1 MSPLLQAAGSMDDS
15 ARVITVGSIAGI
27 QIGNVGDNGT
37 YGYAASKAAVH
48 HLTKHL
54 AVELAP
60 RGILVNAIAPGFFI
74 TKMAKGLVELSGG
87 EKAWAERSPNRRLG
101 RPEDIAGFVV
111 WLCSRAAAHCNG
123 TVVPIDGGGAL
134 GGEIVVDRGVGVC
147 TAQLKVILRGQR
159 ARCRGSSKMP
169 CTVPKLPLYTTTNV
183 LSASPW

>member
-1 MSPLLQAAGSMDDS
+1 
-15 ARVITVGSIAGI
+15 
-27 QIGNVGDNGT
+27 
-37 YGYAASKAAVH
+37 VH

-123 TVVPIDGGGAL
+123 TVVPIDGGSAL
-134 GGEIVVDRGVGVC
+134 GGEIVVDRGGGC
-147 TAQLKVILRGQR
+147 
-159 ARCRGSSKMP
+159 
-169 CTVPKLPLYTTTNV
+169 LYCATKGDIKGPESTMSRE
-183 LSASPW
+183 L

>member
-1 MSPLLQAAGSMDDS
+1 MDDS

-74 TKMAKGLVELSGG
+74 TKVA
-87 EKAWAERSPNRRLG
+87 RRRG
-101 RPEDIAGFVV
+101 R
-111 WLCSRAAAHCNG
+111 NG
-123 TVVPIDGGGAL
+123 RQIDDWDGQ
-134 GGEIVVDRGVGVC
+134 R
-147 TAQLKVILRGQR
+147 ILRGLWCGCVLGLPR
-159 ARCRGSSKMP
+159 IVMVLWCRLMGGAHL
-169 CTVPKLPLYTTTNV
+169 VGKL
-183 LSASPW
+183 